1 MANNHNNKKNTN
13 YKNKNNSKSKSS
25 RNSDTVKQRQIKLEE
40 QDRQRKQLQYAAAL
54 SKLILSDINKTK
66 NVTYTQYSKEKY
78 RTYIT
83 NPTNNEKNLRDMS
96 NFLYRVSMPYRR
108 FINYL
113 SDIPLFYWNL
123 TPVIDDITGSANNDK
138 ILKNYYKILQTL
150 ENMSISYEM
159 RKVLTTTIREGVFY
173 GFIYEDKNSFF
184 IHKLDPDYCKI
195 VEVEAGIYNFAFD
208 FSFFDKNATY
218 LEYMDPYFTTLYNQY
233 RNDTTNLKWQIL
245 EPQRTICVKVDPDV
259 PSPNLPLLVGLFESL
274 LDLIDIRGLQRNKDE
289 IQNYKLITMK
299 IPAFDS
305 TKEVDDFSIDMD
317 TAVKF
322 YNKLADVVPEAVG
335 VALSPMDINTVD
347 FKNDDDNTSLIA
359 NYTHDVFDDSGI
371 AKLLFNSDTTGSVG
385 LEASVKVDS
394 AMVWKLVEYIE
405 RWIRRYIIYNS
416 TGSAKY
422 FFDILR
428 VDIFNKDRAIET
440 ELSLANSG
448 VPNKMQLA
456 ATSGLNPYQTLS
468 SQYFEN
474 EILKIHESWRPLQ
487 TSYTMSNES
496 TVKEP
501 NDEGDRNAD
510 NNGNVDTI

>member
-1 MANNHNNKKNTN
+1 MANNKKKYKGKSAANNGKSTPGNNK
-13 YKNKNNSKSKSS
+13 Y
-25 RNSDTVKQRQIKLEE
+25 TVEQQRAELEKKDNE
-40 QDRQRKQLQYAAAL
+40 RKQLQYAAAL
-54 SKLILSDINKTK
+54 SKLILSDIGKTK
-66 NVTYTQYSKEKY
+66 SVSYTQYTKELY
-78 RTYIT
+78 RTYIQ
-83 NPTNNEKNLRDMS
+83 NPTSNEKELRNMS

-123 TPVIDDITGSANNDK
+123 IPAIDVTSTVNGDK
-138 ILKNYYKILQTL
+138 ILKNYYKMLQTL
-150 ENMSISYEM
+150 DNMSIPHEM
-159 RKVLTTTIREGVFY
+159 RKILTTTIREGVFY

-195 VEVEAGIYNFAFD
+195 VEIEYGVYNFAFD
-208 FSFFDKNATY
+208 FSFFDKNKTY
-218 LEYMDPYFTTLYNQY
+218 LDYMDLSFTTAYNQY
-233 RNDTTNLKWQIL
+233 RNDTTNMRWQIL
-245 EPQRTICVKVDPDV
+245 DPERTICVKVDPDT
-259 PSPNLPLLVGLFESL
+259 PSPNVPLLVGLFEAL
-274 LDLIDIRGLQRNKDE
+274 LDLIDIRSLQRNKDE

-322 YNKLADVVPEAVG
+322 YNQLAGVVPDAVG
-335 VALSPMDINTVD
+335 VALTPMEIDTVD
-347 FKNDDDNTSLIA
+347 FKSDDDDTSLIA

-385 LEASVKVDS
+385 LEASVRVDS

-405 RWIRRYIIYNS
+405 RWIRRYIMYKS
-416 TGSAKY
+416 TGTLKY
-422 FFDILR
+422 FFTILR
-428 VDIFNKDRAIET
+428 VDIFNKDNAINT
-440 ELSLANSG
+440 ELALANSG
-448 VPNKMQLA
+448 VPNKLQLA

-468 SQYFEN
+468 AQYFEN
-474 EILKIHESWRPLQ
+474 EVLKVHENWRPLQ
-487 TSYTMSNES
+487 TSYTMTNDS